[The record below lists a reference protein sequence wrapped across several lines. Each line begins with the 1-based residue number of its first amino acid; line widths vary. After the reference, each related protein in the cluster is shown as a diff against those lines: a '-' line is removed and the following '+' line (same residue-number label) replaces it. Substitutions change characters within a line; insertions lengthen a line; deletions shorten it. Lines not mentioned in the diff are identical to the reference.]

1 MKRVLFAFSLI
12 CLCLCSTGQYLIPSG
27 AEAQLI
33 STSEKL
39 QSARMF
45 TTEQCHVLLLKDNV
59 ICRLDG
65 NVDESIKLLRI
76 NDTKHVKDIIAVG
89 SIFIVQQDDKLMSI
103 ASKDG
108 RISTTQ
114 NIEMLLKDKQSEM
127 LVFPSLSDD
136 LFFVVSHKWKHKQK
150 RSIVQCYDI
159 KRKTIKT
166 MFEIDGWVNC
176 MSGDTSVICFGID
189 KSLLLMKNQ
198 TILLLS
204 SEDSDITSVCLSP
217 FGLFYST
224 YQSVQYMI
232 DSEHKVTI
240 IEKGASQL
248 VDCCNTLYMILVDG
262 SLIRIHNTLA
272 FAEFYGLLKQSNN
285 ENTHPD
291 H

>member
-12 CLCLCSTGQYLIPSG
+12 CLCLCSTGQYLIPPG
-27 AEAQLI
+27 AQAQLI
-33 STSEKL
+33 NTSEKL
-39 QSARMF
+39 QSAKLF
-45 TTEQCHVLLLKDNV
+45 TTEQCNVLLFMDNV

-65 NVDESIKLLRI
+65 SIDESINPMRI
-76 NDTKHVKDIIAVG
+76 NDKESVKNIITVG
-89 SIFIVQQDDKLMSI
+89 EKYIVQQGDKLMAI
-103 ASKDG
+103 TSKDN
-108 RISTTQ
+108 RISSSQ
-114 NIEMLLKDKQSEM
+114 NIEILLKNKQKEL

>member
-1 MKRVLFAFSLI
+1 MKRILFAFSLMF
-12 CLCLCSTGQYLIPSG
+12 LCWSSTGQYLIPPG
-27 AEAQLI
+27 AQAQLI
-33 STSEKL
+33 NTSEKL

-45 TTEQCHVLLLKDNV
+45 TTEQCNVLLFMDNV

-65 NVDESIKLLRI
+65 NVDESINPMRI
-76 NDTKHVKDIIAVG
+76 NDTKPIKNIITVRG
-89 SIFIVQQDDKLMSI
+89 KYIVHQGDKLI
-103 ASKDG
+103 AITSKDN
-108 RISTTQ
+108 RISSPQ
-114 NIEMLLKDKQSEM
+114 NIEILLKNKQKEL

-136 LFFVVSHKWKHKQK
+136 QFFVVFHEWKHKQK

-159 KRKTIKT
+159 KRKTVKT
-166 MFEIDGWVNC
+166 MFEIDGWINC

-189 KSLLLMKNQ
+189 KSLLLMKNR
-198 TILLLS
+198 TIFLFS

-224 YQSVQYMI
+224 YQSVRYMI
-232 DSEHKVTI
+232 DSEHKTTI

-248 VDCCNTLYMILVDG
+248 IDCCNTLYMILTDG

-272 FAEFYGLLKQSNN
+272 FAEFYDLLKQSNN
-285 ENTHPD
+285 ENTNTD